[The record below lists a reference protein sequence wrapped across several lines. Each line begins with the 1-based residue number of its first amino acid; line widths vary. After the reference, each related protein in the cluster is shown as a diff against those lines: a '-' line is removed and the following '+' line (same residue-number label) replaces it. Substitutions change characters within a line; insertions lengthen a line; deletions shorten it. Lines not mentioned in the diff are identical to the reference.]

1 MKQINKKK
9 QHIELL
15 SKLGGL
21 PMSAS
26 RYGALKLNEKALR
39 RLNEQYCNGEID
51 DKFYDKWRENIK
63 KSVIKKLP
71 KLEKALRFNGDPR
84 GYALKIDD
92 HFVRENN
99 ISIYRDFGGYGILC
113 PEEY

>member
-1 MKQINKKK
+1 MKTLNRKK

-21 PMSAS
+21 PISAS
-26 RYGALKLNEKALR
+26 RYGALKLNEKALH
-39 RLNEQYCNGEID
+39 RLNEQYCNGDINAEY
-51 DKFYDKWRENIK
+51 YDKWRDNIK

-71 KLEKALRFNGDPR
+71 NLKDYLVFNGDPR

-92 HFVRENN
+92 DFVRK
-99 ISIYRDFGGYGILC
+99 YFV
-113 PEEY
+113 P